1 MTREELYAS
10 LYQNGTVYRPLQEE
24 KSILLEVA
32 LGCSWHKCAFCDFTR
47 DPFELLP
54 LETIRRNAER
64 LAALQP
70 PGNRVFLLG
79 QNAFVRPAQD
89 LLQIFGYVHHYLPQ
103 VEQISL
109 YARAE
114 DVNRKSMEELRA
126 LKQMGLCDL
135 HIGVES
141 GSDTVLLLA
150 NKGETAEDL
159 LRAFGKLDE
168 AGIGYLVTSI
178 LGLGGRQLWKAH
190 AIETARLYNKIHPR
204 NIWVLGLRLFPGTA
218 LYRQAR
224 AGLFEPLTPREMLLE
239 ERLLVQGLEVKD
251 CFFMDTTA
259 LNQYTLAA
267 DLPDGKAGLLHAID
281 QLLLDGDLA
290 VFSGPP
296 AGVVS

>member
-32 LGCSWHKCAFCDFTR
+32 LGCSWHKCAFCDFAR
-47 DPFELLP
+47 DHFELLP
-54 LETIRRNAER
+54 LETIRRNAEQ

-70 PGNRVFLLG
+70 QGNRVFLLG

-103 VEQISL
+103 VNQLSM
-109 YARAE
+109 YARAD
-114 DVNRKSMEELRA
+114 DVNRKSTEELRL

-141 GSDTVLLLA
+141 GSDTVLMLA
-150 NKGETAEDL
+150 NKGETAEEL
-159 LRAFGKLDE
+159 LRAFRKLDE

-178 LGLGGRQLWKAH
+178 LGLGGRELWKAH

-204 NIWVLGLRLFPGTA
+204 NIWVLGLRLFPGTE

-224 AGLFEPLTPREMLLE
+224 AGLFEPLTPRQMLLE
-239 ERLLVQGLEVKD
+239 ERLLVQELEVRD

-267 DLPDGKAGLLHAID
+267 DLPDGKNGLLHAIN
-281 QLLLDGDLA
+281 QLLRDEDLG

-296 AGVVS
+296 DGVVS